1 MSIEPLSIE
10 PHLVDE
16 VFDTVI
22 ELLEP
27 LVGDLETLGIQITR
41 DTAFH
46 DELGLESI
54 DLVTFAGILA
64 ERYGPEVDLAGFL
77 SEMDLDE
84 VIDLRV
90 GDIAD
95 FVAGRLAPRG

>member
-1 MSIEPLSIE
+1 MSIQPYVS
-10 PHLVDE
+10 VD
-16 VFDTVI
+16 VLGTVA
-22 ELLEP
+22 ELLAP
-27 LVGDLETLGIQITR
+27 LVGDLDILGITITR

-46 DELGLESI
+46 DDLELESI

-64 ERYGPEVDLAGFL
+64 EHYGPDVDLAGFL
-77 SEMDLDE
+77 SQMDLDD

-95 FVAGRLAPRG
+95 FVTKRLAERG

>member
-1 MSIEPLSIE
+1 MSIEQ
-10 PHLVDE
+10 LVTD
-16 VFDTVI
+16 DTFGTVV
-22 ELLEP
+22 ELLAP
-27 LVGDLETLGIQITR
+27 LVGDLEVLGIQITR

-46 DELGLESI
+46 DDLELESI

-64 ERYGPEVDLAGFL
+64 EHYGPDVDLAGFL
-77 SEMDLDE
+77 SGMDLDD

-95 FVAGRLAPRG
+95 FVTKRLAERG